1 MIDVV
6 SFELLMTDLFVNCMM
21 IAVQASD
28 VVPFT
33 DGTEDPQSHTQDSK
47 VGNAIK
53 CLYACFFHEILDSW
67 PNL

>member
-1 MIDVV
+1 
-6 SFELLMTDLFVNCMM
+6 MM

-53 CLYACFFHEILDSW
+53 CW
-67 PNL
+67 N